1 MAAMPHAR
9 LPSSET
15 TPAPLVLQPADSGD
29 ATRIGAVVLAGALAL
44 AAAMGIGRFAFTPVL
59 PLMQAEGL
67 GWAEGSALAAA
78 NYLGYL
84 VGALLCM
91 WRPVAVPQRAIGFG
105 LVAVAVATAAMALP
119 AGLAAWSA
127 WRFAAGVA
135 SAYVLVGVSAW
146 ALPRLAASGRPAA
159 PGPLYAGVGA
169 GIAVAGAV
177 GWLGAWQDSTS
188 TALWVVLSALAALAW
203 LVTARVWHR
212 RPGPP
217 PAAATPRP
225 APAGP
230 AKASAGERALAQWH
244 EPEAARLAWAY
255 GAFGFGYI
263 VPATF
268 LPAMARELVSN
279 PAVFGA
285 AWPAFGLA
293 AAASTVLAARSS
305 LSPRRRWIA
314 AQSVMAAGLVLPAL
328 SSSWWAL
335 LACAVAVG
343 GTFMLVTMS
352 GLQEA
357 RRVGGATPGH
367 VMARLTAAFAAGQ
380 LLGPFTVA
388 LARTGHASPRWALA
402 AAAVVLAAGAW
413 ALRERRSPAGP
424 GG

>member
-1 MAAMPHAR
+1 MCIR
-9 LPSSET
+9 
-15 TPAPLVLQPADSGD
+15 D
-29 ATRIGAVVLAGALAL
+29 R
-44 AAAMGIGRFAFTPVL
+44 
-59 PLMQAEGL
+59 
-67 GWAEGSALAAA
+67 
-78 NYLGYL
+78 
-84 VGALLCM
+84 
-91 WRPVAVPQRAIGFG
+91 
-105 LVAVAVATAAMALP
+105 
-119 AGLAAWSA
+119 
-127 WRFAAGVA
+127 
-135 SAYVLVGVSAW
+135 
-146 ALPRLAASGRPAA
+146 
-159 PGPLYAGVGA
+159 
-169 GIAVAGAV
+169 
-177 GWLGAWQDSTS
+177 
-188 TALWVVLSALAALAW
+188 
-203 LVTARVWHR
+203 
-212 RPGPP
+212 
-217 PAAATPRP
+217 
-225 APAGP
+225 
-230 AKASAGERALAQWH
+230 
-244 EPEAARLAWAY
+244 AY